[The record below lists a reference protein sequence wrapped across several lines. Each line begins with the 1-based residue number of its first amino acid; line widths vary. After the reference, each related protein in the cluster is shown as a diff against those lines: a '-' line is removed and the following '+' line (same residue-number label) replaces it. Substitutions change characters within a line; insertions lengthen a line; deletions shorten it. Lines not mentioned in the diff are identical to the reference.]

1 MLPEA
6 SAPLQEES
14 INTLGKLKVNVVIV
28 GNSIEPHPHC
38 VEIGRHVV
46 VVQSRQTIAVL
57 TARKGIVVG
66 IRRSGIGNLLAVL
79 IIYLELRQRK
89 YHIITV
95 GSLVCNSLHHGNPDL
110 VCCAPGRQQR
120 RQIVIELLA
129 YTGLNGSGETM

>member
-14 INTLGKLKVNVVIV
+14 INTFIELKINVMIV
-28 GNSIEPHPHC
+28 GNSIEPHPHS

-46 VVQSRQTIAVL
+46 IAQSRQTIAVL
-57 TARKGIVVG
+57 TARKSIVVG
-66 IRRSGIGNLLAVL
+66 IRRSGIENLLAVL

-89 YHIITV
+89 YHIVTV

-110 VCCAPGRQQR
+110 VRCVPRRQQR

-129 YTGLNGSGETM
+129 HTGLNGSGKTM